1 MEENIQNLGGAEQIL
16 TEAIANLRKNPE
28 RYKALHTALQ
38 SATTDKERVK
48 ELMHFATN
56 ESDLAALIP
65 ARARGSQG
73 FIWTTTVTVTTVLI
87 LESTAV

>member
-1 MEENIQNLGGAEQIL
+1 MEENIQSLGGAEQIL

-28 RYKALHTALQ
+28 RYKALQTALQ
-38 SATTDKERVK
+38 SATTDQERVK

-56 ESDLAALIP
+56 ESELAALIP
-65 ARARGSQG
+65 ARARGTQG
-73 FIWTTTVTVTTVLI
+73 FIWTTVTVTTVLI